1 MSTEIVSKTDFLTLL
16 VASPTS
22 LQESPRADDKT
33 CENTDQPE
41 VEVKF
46 EPIIQLPEVEVPTHE
61 ENEDVMLKMRAKLYR
76 FDTTNEEAPEWKER
90 GTGEMKLLR
99 HKQKNSVRI
108 VMRRDKTLRVCA
120 NHFITPHM
128 ELKPSNGCEK
138 AFVYTVPADF
148 ADEILKPECLAIKF
162 ANVDSEFCL

>member
-1 MSTEIVSKTDFLTLL
+1 M
-16 VASPTS
+16 
-22 LQESPRADDKT
+22 
-33 CENTDQPE
+33 
-41 VEVKF
+41 
-46 EPIIQLPEVEVPTHE
+46 PTHE
-61 ENEDVMLKMRAKLYR
+61 ENEEVLLKMRAKLYR
-76 FDTTNEEAPEWKER
+76 FDTTNEETPEWKER
-90 GTGEMKLLR
+90 GTGEMKLLH
-99 HKQKNSVRI
+99 HKQKNSVRL

-162 ANVDSEFCL
+162 ANVDSECSNGAFLFVFVDVVFLQMRNCLKKSL